1 MYNTVHLCFNLYPK
15 KLKEKYPRKKSNLQ
29 ACYFTLLL
37 IEDPLKEADLAS
49 LVWQFENGGVQILAT
64 ISISII
70 EKISI

>member
-1 MYNTVHLCFNLYPK
+1 MYNTVHLCFNLFPK

-49 LVWQFENGGVQILAT
+49 LVWQFE
-64 ISISII
+64 
-70 EKISI
+70 